1 MWIEARP
8 SGRTRFTRRRPG
20 VPISPR
26 FGGAFRLGC
35 LGERSPDGAQRNPGR
50 HRRFVAIPYYAALHP
65 GYACYIGRQASDSCQ
80 ENFMSKKKDRPK
92 TTQPWDRRSWPARGD
107 AEMDKLYA
115 AVGRLL
121 SQWERYE
128 AALALLF
135 SGFVAGFD
143 NKPARRAYSA
153 VRTFEGRAEMLRA
166 ASTAYFAEHPDD
178 KTQEAFKTVLKEAVS
193 FSQRRNDVA
202 HGVTDFYFPEA
213 AFASGNI
220 DGYIVENEYGLY
232 PSAASFKER
241 SLANAPTY
249 CYTSVELDYFHGHF
263 FRLVNEAMKVAGLV
277 LRGRR
282 RRPSL
287 RRHYEQA

>member
-1 MWIEARP
+1 
-8 SGRTRFTRRRPG
+8 
-20 VPISPR
+20 
-26 FGGAFRLGC
+26 
-35 LGERSPDGAQRNPGR
+35 
-50 HRRFVAIPYYAALHP
+50 
-65 GYACYIGRQASDSCQ
+65 
-80 ENFMSKKKDRPK
+80 MSKKKDKSK
-92 TTQPWDRRSWPARGD
+92 TIQPWDRCPWPARGD

-128 AALALLF
+128 ATLALLF

-166 ASTAYFAEHPDD
+166 ASTAYFAEHPDE
-178 KTQEAFKTVLKEAVS
+178 KIQEAFKTVLKEATC
-193 FSQRRNDVA
+193 FAPRRNDIA
-202 HGVTDFYFPEA
+202 HGVVDFFFPEA

-220 DGYIVENEYGLY
+220 DGYIVENTYGLY
-232 PSAASFKER
+232 PTAASFKER

-249 CYTSVELDYFHGHF
+249 CYTSAELDYFHGHF
-263 FRLVNEAMKVAGLV
+263 FRLVSEAIKVAGLI

-287 RRHYEQA
+287 QRHYQRDPE